1 MQLLII
7 LALLLGLQDNNA
19 PQERPGRGAV
29 KVTQDLSPYYQF
41 NEGSTWTYSSKY
53 DVLDGD
59 EVIASFDHPVI
70 STKVVKFKDGNTFY
84 EGQPTLIFFVKDGFL
99 QLGMLTKEDE
109 IKPMANI
116 MKAGMNLGDKWKTYD
131 APQQTLMSEFEKFDV
146 VETPAG
152 KFNTFCIK
160 TVQNETNYVRH
171 WYASKVGLVKTE
183 RFDKI
188 GNDAP
193 LVRTTRVL
201 EKYEIK

>member
-7 LALLLGLQDNNA
+7 LALLLGLQDNSA
-19 PQERPGRGAV
+19 PQERPGRGVIKA
-29 KVTQDLSPYYQF
+29 TADLSAYYQF
-41 NEGSTWTYSSKY
+41 KEESTWTYSSKS
-53 DVLDGD
+53 DVMDGD
-59 EVIASFDHPVI
+59 DVIASFGHPEI
-70 STKVVKFKDGNTFY
+70 STKVTKLKDGNTFY
-84 EGQPTLIFFVKDGFL
+84 EGQTVLVFFVKDGLL

-116 MKAGMNLGDKWKTYD
+116 MKVNMNPGDKWKTYND
-131 APQQTLMSEFEKFDV
+131 PQQTLVSEFEKYDV

-152 KFNTFCIK
+152 KFNAICIK
-160 TVQNETNYVRH
+160 TAANETNYIRH
-171 WYASKVGLVKTE
+171 WYAFKVGLVKTE

-201 EKYEIK
+201 ERYEIK